1 MRPFITKQN
10 RKFRTLVPAEERL
23 EITLRYLATGDTLK
37 SLMYQFR
44 IHRTTIFQ
52 IAEEV
57 CSAIYKLLQ
66 PDYMELPFSRQE
78 WKAIAD
84 EGYRRWN
91 FLNCFG
97 AKTYHNIKAKT
108 FWVWFL

>member
-1 MRPFITKQN
+1 M
-10 RKFRTLVPAEERL
+10 
-23 EITLRYLATGDTLK
+23 
-37 SLMYQFR
+37 
-44 IHRTTIFQ
+44 Q
-52 IAEEV
+52 IIQEV

-66 PDYMELPFSRQE
+66 PDYAKLPSSPQE

-97 AKTYHNIKAKT
+97 AADGKHIVMLQSKHSEPILITLRDSM
-108 FWVWFL
+108 V